1 MSVSILFT
9 VGTPMGQWAAPAT
22 ALLAGVCP
30 DQRLALPAFSRWH
43 ADLAGLEDLTLAE
56 PTRSQLD
63 ALAALPGDGTS
74 AGPWGGVDGRA
85 CWTLDALR
93 DGFAQADYLVWV
105 ESPVLGLA
113 AALNAGQADVPA
125 EWLATWR
132 AGAQRLLRHIQ
143 RDPARCWVVAAS
155 EAWRHPEAWQAGFA
169 ERFGLLLPPDACSA
183 AIAEVAVAD
192 PLCLAL
198 ASALVGAGSQAQ
210 ALYAEL
216 QASSVLLAAEDV
228 ADADVVVDGAVAALR
243 LRELQAGQQAVAQE
257 RMARERLAQAQL
269 AVAQARAEAQ
279 SLIDA
284 RDQALQ
290 QAQTRGDELAAERA
304 SHRSAN
310 EENELLL
317 LELHQVQEELEA
329 LCIARRETTELAG
342 AQAAQLEAQ
351 LAQAATERDAHA
363 AQSVDLQQQ
372 LAGLGQSMRSR
383 EAETES
389 LHQRLGAL
397 TQSTAQ
403 QASEQASEHAA
414 AQAQLVALAAALAQ
428 AKAQAETEAQRWSQ
442 AREQAAQHALQQC
455 AELDAARASTL
466 AASEESELLLLELH
480 QVQEE
485 LEAVCLARRALQ
497 TAAESAVPAADGLDL
512 EVGEMRPV
520 AERAALPHRE
530 LSFAL
535 RQATVAG
542 REIPEAA
549 LRLVEH
555 LGHPGLVVFAN
566 PQGPQLLDAWQESG
580 REDGRP
586 YALLVPGD
594 RHSQPI
600 FDAMGSTDWLLIQA
614 LAGQIVHRLQPAQSA
629 LAPYWINLARRLRE
643 QLQEMPLRLR
653 FDGLSFE
660 TSDDSA
666 PAWLGL
672 RFDRLSCGVRRLDRL
687 TVRWRHSGPQVG
699 IELMCDELAG
709 PPLPHWPIDAE
720 GGWPDS
726 LYLPLSAAGAAEA
739 PGSAASA
746 RWSSLSA
753 ADLDFVFALLA
764 AMPGAAA
771 RIPPAMLRAAQAP
784 DLAAAAA
791 ALLGDARRRVEPV
804 HPLVPEPD
812 SANLARRVV
821 RKVRR
826 SAAAWAA

>member
-1 MSVSILFT
+1 MSASILFG
-9 VGTPMGQWAAPAT
+9 VGTPMGQWAAPVT
-22 ALLAGVCP
+22 ALMAGLCL
-30 DQRLALPAFSRWH
+30 DQRLALPAFSSWH
-43 ADLAGLEDLTLAE
+43 AGLAGPDGLTLAE
-56 PTRSQLD
+56 PSGPQLD
-63 ALAALPGDGTS
+63 ALAALPGDGAS
-74 AGPWGGVDGRA
+74 AGPWGGVDVRA

-93 DGFAQADYLVWV
+93 DGFAHADYLVWV
-105 ESPVLGLA
+105 ETPVLGLA
-113 AALNAGQADVPA
+113 AALNAGQADDPA
-125 EWLATWR
+125 RWLATWR

-155 EAWRHPEAWQAGFA
+155 DAWRHPEAWQARFA

-183 AIAEVAVAD
+183 AVAELAVAD

-198 ASALVGAGSQAQ
+198 ASALVGADSEAQ

-216 QASSVLLAAEDV
+216 QASSVLLTAEEV
-228 ADADVVVDGAVAALR
+228 ADADVVVDGAAVALR
-243 LRELQAGQQAVAQE
+243 LRELQAGQRAVAQD
-257 RMARERLAQAQL
+257 RIAQERLAQEQL

-279 SLIDA
+279 SLIGA

-290 QAQTRGDELAAERA
+290 QAQARGEELAAERA
-304 SHRSAN
+304 SHLSAS

-329 LCIARRETTELAG
+329 LCIARRETTEQAG

-351 LAQAATERDAHA
+351 LAQAAAERDAHA
-363 AQSVDLQQQ
+363 AQAVDLQQQ
-372 LAGLGQSMRSR
+372 LAGLGQALRSR
-383 EAETES
+383 EAEAES
-389 LHQRLGAL
+389 LQQRLGAL

-403 QASEQASEHAA
+403 HASEHAA
-414 AQAQLVALAAALAQ
+414 AQAQLAGLAAELAQ
-428 AKAQAETEAQRWSQ
+428 AQAQADTEAQRWSQ
-442 AREQAAQHALQQC
+442 AREQAAQHALQHG

-485 LEAVCLARRALQ
+485 LEAVCLERRALQ

-512 EVGEMRPV
+512 RVGEMRPV

-535 RQATVAG
+535 RRATVAG

-555 LGHPGLVVFAN
+555 LGHPGLVVFAS

-580 REDGRP
+580 LEDGRP

-600 FDAMGSTDWLLIQA
+600 FDAMGSTDWLLTQA
-614 LAGQIVHRLQPAQSA
+614 LASQIVQRLQPAQSA

-660 TSDDSA
+660 PTDDTA

-672 RFDRLSCGVRRLDRL
+672 RFDRVSCGVRRLDRL
-687 TVRWRHSGPQVG
+687 TVRWRPAGPQAG
-699 IELMCDELAG
+699 IALMCDELAG

-726 LYLPLSAAGAAEA
+726 LYLPLGEAGAAEVL
-739 PGSAASA
+739 GSAASA
-746 RWSSLSA
+746 RWPSLSA
-753 ADLDFVFALLA
+753 ADRDFVFALLA
-764 AMPGAAA
+764 AMPMAAA

-791 ALLGDARRRVEPV
+791 ALLGDARRRIEPV
-804 HPLVPEPD
+804 HPLLPEPD
-812 SANLARRVV
+812 SANLAWRVV